1 MEKNDVTCPG
11 VEGRFLVFAV
21 FFMRRSIN
29 SPFADWVYTLILN
42 IIIKN
47 YNCHIYKS
55 FNYNIIT
62 FSFAFDGILLIF
74 LFLSASFICL
84 ILYFH

>member
-42 IIIKN
+42 IIIK
-47 YNCHIYKS
+47 
-55 FNYNIIT
+55 IIIVI
-62 FSFAFDGILLIF
+62 FIKVLIIILLP
-74 LFLSASFICL
+74 
-84 ILYFH
+84 FHLRLMEFY